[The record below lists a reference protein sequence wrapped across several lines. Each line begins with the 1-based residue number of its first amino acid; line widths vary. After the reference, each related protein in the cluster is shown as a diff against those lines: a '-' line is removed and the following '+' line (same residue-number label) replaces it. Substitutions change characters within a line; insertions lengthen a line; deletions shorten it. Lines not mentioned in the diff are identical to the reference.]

1 MTNKNKKT
9 LFLMSGILA
18 GIVFISAIVD
28 AEPGALLGSV
38 WLFRLGWFIMSASA
52 FISYYNL
59 RKAEK
64 K

>member
-9 LFLMSGILA
+9 LFLMAGILS
-18 GIVFISAIVD
+18 GIVFISSMIDD
-28 AEPGALLGSV
+28 APGALLGSV
-38 WLFRLGWFIMSASA
+38 WFFRFGWFIMSASA
-52 FISYYNL
+52 FFSYYNL